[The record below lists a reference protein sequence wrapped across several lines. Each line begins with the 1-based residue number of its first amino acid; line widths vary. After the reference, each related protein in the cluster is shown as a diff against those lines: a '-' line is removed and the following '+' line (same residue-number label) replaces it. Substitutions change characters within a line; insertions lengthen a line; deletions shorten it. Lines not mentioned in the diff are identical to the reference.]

1 MDLALRTLPWF
12 PQASEGFART
22 AEIQALATKAAELLE
37 SAELVTP
44 PPQNTTNTSGN
55 MLEPDASLLAKPF
68 RQASA
73 GNASEAQKLLS
84 EALAH
89 APHSEALLQ
98 MRALALLWLRKF
110 EEVLGFCE
118 SSLGSSQQNW
128 ASEAGP
134 KALDGIRTEENA
146 VRMWRWRVGA
156 LAQYHLGKLEEADEL
171 AAKVEAIAVEGTVKG
186 REKAVAAEE
195 TLEGLRVVI
204 KELLKHKVST
214 VPVYDGDQN
223 VKLDGKKLVRMQF
236 RIKGRCKKLKERCEN
251 LKGRYKNLKD
261 ASCLR
266 F

>member
-1 MDLALRTLPWF
+1 MDLDLRTLPCV
-12 PQASEGFART
+12 PQASEGLART

-37 SAELVTP
+37 STELVAP
-44 PPQNTTNTSGN
+44 QPQNTADTNGN

-68 RQASA
+68 RQVSA
-73 GNASEAQKLLS
+73 GNASEAQRLLS

-128 ASEAGP
+128 ASEAG
-134 KALDGIRTEENA
+134 LEISDGVRTEGEA
-146 VRMWRWRVGA
+146 VRTWRWRIGA

-171 AAKVEAIAVEGTVKG
+171 AAKVEAVAVEGNGKG
-186 REKAVAAEE
+186 REKVVAAEE

-204 KELLKHKVST
+204 KELLKHKVRT
-214 VPVYDGDQN
+214 VW
-223 VKLDGKKLVRMQF
+223 
-236 RIKGRCKKLKERCEN
+236 
-251 LKGRYKNLKD
+251 
-261 ASCLR
+261 
-266 F
+266 

>member
-1 MDLALRTLPWF
+1 MDLALRTLPCF
-12 PQASEGFART
+12 LQASEGLART

-37 SAELVTP
+37 SAELMTP
-44 PPQNTTNTSGN
+44 RPQNTTNTDGN

-68 RQASA
+68 RQVSA
-73 GNASEAQKLLS
+73 GNASEAQRLLS

-118 SSLGSSQQNW
+118 SSLGGSQQNW
-128 ASEAGP
+128 AFEAGP
-134 KALDGIRTEENA
+134 KSSDGEGEA
-146 VRMWRWRVGA
+146 VQTWRWRVGA

-171 AAKVEAIAVEGTVKG
+171 AAKVEAVAVEGTGKG

-195 TLEGLRVVI
+195 TLEGLRVVV

-214 VPVYDGDQN
+214 VCLYDGDRN
-223 VKLDGKKLVRMQF
+223 VKLDGKRK
-236 RIKGRCKKLKERCEN
+236 
-251 LKGRYKNLKD
+251 
-261 ASCLR
+261 
-266 F
+266 